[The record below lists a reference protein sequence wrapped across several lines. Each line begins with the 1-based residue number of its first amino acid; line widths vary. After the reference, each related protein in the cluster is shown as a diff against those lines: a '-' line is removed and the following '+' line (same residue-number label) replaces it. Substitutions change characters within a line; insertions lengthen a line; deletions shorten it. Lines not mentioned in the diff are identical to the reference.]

1 MEKTLWYEFWRV
13 LCVRSPCHRDG
24 DVATSDKEAQI
35 VGSLLRRRAP
45 AEGFAQG
52 GTSELRARDGQRPS

>member
-1 MEKTLWYEFWRV
+1 VEKTLWYEFWRV
-13 LCVRSPCHRDG
+13 LCILSRCHRDE

-35 VGSLLRRRAP
+35 VGSSCA
-45 AEGFAQG
+45 AGACEGFAQG